1 MEKSLTDILWVIICA
16 LLVFLMQAGFLC
28 LEAGTTRSKNN
39 INVVIKNVSDLGIS
53 VLLFWLFGY
62 ALMFG
67 QSLNGWVGSS
77 NFTPN
82 ISQDQQVWA
91 AVFFLFQVMFC
102 STAVTIVSGA
112 VAERMRFS
120 SYLLMAAL
128 ITGFI
133 YPVFGH
139 WSWNGLTGNEPLGWL
154 EARGFIDF
162 AGSTVVHSV
171 GGWASLAAVL
181 ILGPRIGRFSKKR
194 RYQQG
199 NGSDL
204 PLALLGSLL
213 LWLGWFGFNGG
224 SVLAFN
230 EDVPK
235 VIANTVLAG
244 SGGLVTPIL
253 IAVST
258 GKLVKVSAIMNGSLA
273 GLVAVTANCH
283 AVLAGEAILIGMV
296 GCLVMLLTDNLLI
309 RLKID
314 DAVGAIPVHLGA
326 GIWGTLA
333 VALFGDLEVLGT
345 NLSRFQQFQV
355 QMLGVVVCG
364 IWTFGTAYLLL
375 MGLNKLHPIRIS
387 YKDEHIGLNV
397 SEHGA
402 SSDLVDLFTVMHRQ
416 ERTGDLSLRVS
427 SEAFTPVGQIA
438 RRYNRV
444 IASLEELTARTE
456 AIVKTAIDAIL
467 TVSKSDLTIQ
477 SANPAVQAIFG
488 YSEKQLTGRSLSML
502 AELDSRSVAAAEL
515 TLDHAMRSFLAYA
528 SLDGTPYEIKG
539 KRRTKGTFALE
550 VTVTETT
557 ISRETFYTVIM
568 RDITLRKEAE
578 DAILHAEAQD
588 RKSQQLEQA
597 LKDLRQTQAQL
608 VQTEKMSSLGQLVAG
623 VAHEINNPVNFIY
636 GNLNYANQYLQDL
649 LTVVRLYQKHYPHPS
664 DGMTKSLQEIDLE
677 FIERD
682 LPKLLKSMHVG
693 TERIREIVM
702 ALRTFSRLD
711 EAGVK
716 NADLHQN
723 IDSTLLILKNRLKDK
738 PERPAVQIL
747 KAYSQ
752 LPPVSCHPG
761 QLNQVFMNVLVN
773 AIDALDER
781 DGDRTYE
788 EIEAN
793 PSIIWISTE
802 VIAEDW
808 VEIRIADNGPGI
820 PLDTQ
825 SRLFDPFFTTKPVG
839 KGTGLGLS
847 ISYQIVVEKHKGKLE
862 CHSVPNE
869 GTKFVIRIPL
879 SPSAVA
885 SRK

>member
-1 MEKSLTDILWVIICA
+1 MEKNLADILWVIICA

-39 INVVIKNVSDLGIS
+39 INVVIKNVSDFGVS

-67 QSLNGWVGSS
+67 RSLGGWFGTTLLS
-77 NFTPN
+77 PD
-82 ISQDQQVWA
+82 ISQSSSQGEIWS

-112 VAERMRFS
+112 VAERMKFG

-128 ITGFI
+128 VSGLI

-139 WSWNGLTGNEPLGWL
+139 WAWNGLTMGQPAGWL

-171 GGWASLAAVL
+171 GGWVSLAAVI

-194 RYQQG
+194 RYQLG
-199 NGSDL
+199 SGSDL
-204 PLALLGSLL
+204 PLALLGTLL

-224 SVLAFN
+224 SSLGLN
-230 EDVPK
+230 EDVPGI
-235 VIANTVLAG
+235 IANTVLAG
-244 SGGLVTPIL
+244 CGGLITPVLLALSTNQHIRVT
-253 IAVST
+253 
-258 GKLVKVSAIMNGSLA
+258 AIMNGALA
-273 GLVAVTANCH
+273 GLVAITANCH
-283 AVLAGEAILIGMV
+283 AVSAGAAILIGMI
-296 GCLVMLLTDNLLI
+296 GCVLMLMTESLLAHC
-309 RLKID
+309 KID
-314 DAVGAIPVHLGA
+314 DVVGAIPVHLGA

-333 VALFGDLEVLGT
+333 VALLGDIDTLGT
-345 NLSRFQQFQV
+345 GLSRLQQLQV
-355 QMLGVVVCG
+355 QLLGVVVCG
-364 IWTFGTAYLLL
+364 VWTFGVAYLLL
-375 MGLNKLHPIRIS
+375 LGIDALHPIRVS
-387 YKDEHIGLNV
+387 HKDEHIGLNI

-402 SSDLVDLFTVMHRQ
+402 SSDLVDLFTVMRRQ
-416 ERTGDLSLRVS
+416 ERTGDLSLRVQ

-467 TVSKSDLTIQ
+467 TVSKSELMIQ
-477 SANPAVQAIFG
+477 SANPAVQALFG
-488 YSEKQLTGRSLSML
+488 YSEKQLMGRSLTSVT
-502 AELDSRSVAAAEL
+502 ELDSQNIFAADMSIDEAI
-515 TLDHAMRSFLAYA
+515 RIFLAKA
-528 SLDGTPYEIKG
+528 SIDGTPYEMLG
-539 KRRTKGTFALE
+539 KRRIGGTFPLE
-550 VTVTETT
+550 VTVTETL
-557 ISRETFYTVIM
+557 INRERFYTVIM

-588 RKSQQLEQA
+588 RKSQQLERA

-608 VQTEKMSSLGQLVAG
+608 VQTEKMSSLGHLVAG

-649 LTVVRLYQKHYPHPS
+649 LAVVELYQHHYPQPPPVVAN
-664 DGMTKSLQEIDLE
+664 KLQDIDIK

-682 LPKLLKSMHVG
+682 LPKLLNSMQIG

-702 ALRTFSRLD
+702 ALRIFSRLD

-716 NADLHQN
+716 DADLHQN
-723 IDSTLLILKNRLKDK
+723 IDSTLMILKNRLKEK
-738 PERPAVQIL
+738 PNRPAIQVI
-747 KAYSQ
+747 KAYGP
-752 LPPVSCHPG
+752 LPPVLCHPG
-761 QLNQVFMNVLVN
+761 QLNQVFMNILVN

-793 PSIIWISTE
+793 PSIIWIATE
-802 VIAEDW
+802 MLGEDW

-820 PLDTQ
+820 SQDSQ
-825 SRLFDPFFTTKPVG
+825 ERLFDPFFTTKPVG

-847 ISYQIVVEKHKGKLE
+847 ISHRIIVEKHHGKLD
-862 CHSVPNE
+862 CYSTPGK
-869 GTKFVIRIPL
+869 GTEFIIQIPC
-879 SPSAVA
+879 VA
-885 SRK
+885 P

>member
-1 MEKSLTDILWVIICA
+1 MDKPLADILWVIICA

-39 INVVIKNVSDLGIS
+39 INVVIKNVSDLGVS

-67 QSLNGWVGSS
+67 YSLGGWVGRDEFAPS
-77 NFTPN
+77 
-82 ISQDQQVWA
+82 ISQDPEVWP

-128 ITGFI
+128 VTGFI

-139 WSWNGLTGNEPLGWL
+139 WAWNGLREGQPSGWL

-171 GGWASLAAVL
+171 GGWVSLAAVL
-181 ILGPRIGRFSKKR
+181 ILGPRIGRFSRKR
-194 RYQQG
+194 RYQLG

-204 PLALLGSLL
+204 PLALLGTLL

-224 SVLAFN
+224 SVLALN
-230 EDVPK
+230 DEVPG

-244 SGGLVTPIL
+244 CGGLITPIL
-253 IAVST
+253 LAMST
-258 GKLVKVSAIMNGSLA
+258 GKQVKVSAIMNGSLA
-273 GLVAVTANCH
+273 GLVAITANCH
-283 AVLAGEAILIGMV
+283 AVLAGSAILIGMV
-296 GCLVMLLTDNLLI
+296 GCLIMLMTEELLI

-314 DAVGAIPVHLGA
+314 DVVGAIPVHLGA

-333 VALFGDLEVLGT
+333 VALLGDLDILGT
-345 NLSRFQQFQV
+345 GLSRFQQLQV
-355 QMLGVVVCG
+355 QILGIVVCG
-364 IWTFGTAYLLL
+364 VWTFGVAYVLLL
-375 MGLNKLHPIRIS
+375 GIDRFYPIRVS
-387 YKDEHIGLNV
+387 HKDEHIGLNV

-402 SSDLVDLFTVMHRQ
+402 SSDLVDLFTVMRRQ
-416 ERTGDLSLRVS
+416 ERTGDLSLRVR
-427 SEAFTPVGQIA
+427 SEASTPVGQIA

-467 TVSKSDLTIQ
+467 TVSQSELMIQ
-477 SANPAVQAIFG
+477 TANPAVQGIFG
-488 YSEKQLTGRSLSML
+488 YSENQLVGRSLNL
-502 AELDSRSVAAAEL
+502 LVDLDRQSVKAADLSLGDATQSL
-515 TLDHAMRSFLAYA
+515 LLQA
-528 SLDGTPYEIKG
+528 SVDGTPYEILG
-539 KRRTKGTFALE
+539 KRRTGGTFPLE
-550 VTVTETT
+550 VTVNETV
-557 ISRETFYTVIM
+557 IGRETVYTVIM

-578 DAILHAEAQD
+578 DALLYAEAQD
-588 RKSQQLEQA
+588 RKSQQLEYA

-636 GNLNYANQYLQDL
+636 GNLNYASQYLRDL
-649 LTVVRLYQKHYPHPS
+649 LNVVHLYQKNYPHPS
-664 DGMTKSLQEIDLE
+664 DDVTQKLKEIDLE

-682 LPKLLKSMHVG
+682 LPKLLQSMHVG

-702 ALRTFSRLD
+702 ALRIFSRLD
-711 EAGVK
+711 EAEVK
-716 NADLHQN
+716 DADLHQN
-723 IDSTLLILKNRLKDK
+723 IDSTLLILKHRLKDK
-738 PERPAVQIL
+738 PDRPAVQVIT
-747 KAYSQ
+747 AYSQ
-752 LPPVSCHPG
+752 LPPVLCHPG
-761 QLNQVFMNVLVN
+761 QLNQVFMNILVN

-788 EIEAN
+788 EIEAA
-793 PSIIWISTE
+793 PSTIWIATE
-802 VIAEDW
+802 MVDEEF

-820 PLDTQ
+820 APDVQ
-825 SRLFDPFFTTKPVG
+825 SRLFDPFFTTKPSG

-847 ISYQIVVEKHKGKLE
+847 ISHRIIVEKHKGKLE
-862 CHSVPNE
+862 CHSSPGM
-869 GTKFVIRIPL
+869 GTKFVIQIPH
-879 SPSAVA
+879 AM
-885 SRK
+885 R